1 MIIPIGH
8 EDQKVNRL
16 PWVTVGL
23 ILINV
28 LVFLFL
34 LPTVNRQSDE
44 TRVQVR
50 EIIRFAEE
58 HPYLRFPK
66 ELTPYVHHLN
76 APPELPRQTLIEQQA
91 ELDRKL
97 LELREAQSR
106 SVYFRYGYVPAH
118 PSLLA
123 LFTSMFLH
131 GGWLHLLGNMMFL
144 WLAGTSLEDRWGRL
158 FYPLFYLTSGVLAT
172 LSHAAMH
179 PQSSLP
185 MVGAS
190 GAIAGLMGA
199 FLVRLGKTR
208 IKFFYWFYIVR
219 GTFYSPA
226 YLVLPMWLLEQI
238 YLASLRQAIGIAVW
252 AHIGGFAF
260 GAVLALIIRYSNLE
274 ASVLAPSIERK
285 TSYRASSRLTQAMT
299 KLDRGDTQA
308 AIKGLEAILK
318 AEPGNIDARTAL
330 VDAYTRVGNT
340 VAAGKESAR
349 LVGAYLRARDPDGAM
364 TAYLEH
370 RQSHHD
376 VPLPMRDLLALAA
389 HAEKNR
395 EFHDA
400 VDLYQAAV
408 AAGPDDP
415 LAPRALLGAGRL
427 TFRAF
432 QQPQDALPFLEQAIA
447 HPRATAEFQRAGRDL
462 IAEIRQT
469 LAPGAEIAASAIRPA
484 APQNVGPMESMQTIV
499 MPAHETVQ
507 ATPPPERPPAPTLTT
522 VPAGAL
528 GVDAKGITLQDGSG
542 KMHRVAWS
550 QVTGVSVG
558 AVGGPVA
565 TDADT
570 PRLVL
575 DLLTTPNSHP
585 DSSRVHC
592 IRLTM
597 KDLSIPQLKSET
609 SSLRAFQRLVAT
621 VLKLTGAT
629 PYPGRD
635 ACLGVPGFPTYA
647 DLAAYETDLLSRLTP
662 SLLVG

>member
-16 PWVTVGL
+16 PWVTIGL
-23 ILINV
+23 ILTNV
-28 LVFLFL
+28 LVFLFM

-44 TRVQVR
+44 VRVR
-50 EIIRFAEE
+50 SHEIVRFAEE

-66 ELTPYVHHLN
+66 ELSPYVHHLN
-76 APPELPRQTLIEQQA
+76 APTDLPRQTIIEHQA
-91 ELDRKL
+91 EFDRML
-97 LELREAQSR
+97 FELREAQSR

-131 GGWLHLLGNMMFL
+131 GGWLHLLGNMLFL

-158 FYPLFYLTSGVLAT
+158 FFPLFYLASGVLAT

-179 PQSSLP
+179 PQSTLP

-208 IKFFYWFYIVR
+208 IKFFYWFYVVR

-285 TSYRASSRLTQAMT
+285 TSYRASSRLTQAMS

-340 VAAGKESAR
+340 VAAGKESVR
-349 LVGAYLRARDPDGAM
+349 LVGAYLRARDPDGAT
-364 TAYLEH
+364 TAYREH
-370 RQSHHD
+370 RQSHQE

-389 HAEKNR
+389 HAEKTCD
-395 EFHDA
+395 FHDA

-408 AAGPDDP
+408 VAGPDDP
-415 LAPRALLGAGRL
+415 LTPRALLGAGRL
-427 TFRAF
+427 TLRAF
-432 QQPQDALPFLEQAIA
+432 HQPQDALLLLEQAIA

-462 IAEIRQT
+462 ITEIQQAPIPRAEID
-469 LAPGAEIAASAIRPA
+469 ASAIHPA
-484 APQNVGPMESMQTIV
+484 APPSVVPEESLPTVV
-499 MPAHETVQ
+499 MPALEAVQ
-507 ATPPPERPPAPTLTT
+507 AAPPPPMAPAAILKP
-522 VPAGAL
+522 VPAGASS
-528 GVDAKGITLQDGSG
+528 VDAKGITLHDGAG
-542 KMHRVAWS
+542 KTRRLAWS

-565 TDADT
+565 NDADT

-575 DLLTTPNSHP
+575 DLLTGPNSHP
-585 DSSRVHC
+585 DAGQVPC

-621 VLKLTGAT
+621 ILKLTGAT

-635 ACLGVPGFPTYA
+635 ACLGVAGFPSHP
-647 DLAAYETDLLSRLTP
+647 DLAAYETDLLSRLP
-662 SLLVG
+662 PDSPVA